1 MRYFHYIR
9 KSTDDDEHQALS
21 VESQERENLRRFEGQ
36 PDIEIVETIKEA
48 RSAKVPGR
56 PLFTQLLDRI
66 ERGEADGILAWHPD
80 RLSRNSIDGG
90 RIIYLVDIGKIKDL
104 KFSTYTFENTAQGK
118 FMLQIVLANSK
129 YQVDSLSD
137 NVTRGNRT
145 KVENGW
151 RPNMAPIGYLNVDRK
166 GPTPIV
172 PDPERFPLVKRL
184 WECALSG
191 AYTVPQLLDMATN
204 EWGLRTKKRKK
215 IGGKPL
221 TESGMYRLLQ
231 NPFYAGILRH
241 EGKEYP
247 GKHPPAVSISDFM
260 TVQRL
265 LGREDAP
272 RPVRHQ
278 WDYTGFLKCVCGRS
292 VTAEGKSN
300 RFGSKYVYYHCTRR
314 RSIDRCAEPFIEL
327 RTLEEEMHDFIESI
341 TLSPKRH
348 AWGLK
353 VGKRGAAEIEQ
364 TLRIQRAGLERARAA
379 NENAQKNLRYLR
391 TREQILETEFLADR
405 AELLTEHAR
414 LDQELAR
421 LSPENVIEPER
432 AFVLLN
438 VRALRWFEDGDGG
451 TRRLLLEAM
460 GSNPVLSG
468 GNLKIDGRF
477 PFRRYDRKDET
488 RQLCTALNDVITPP
502 QPVASGKAFH
512 PARYLAPED
521 VAEFQRLCKEE
532 DGVAVSDEEAKEA
545 AWRVASLFQLLM
557 EPTPKER
564 GVE

>member
-21 VESQERENLRRFEGQ
+21 VESQERENLRRFESQ

-56 PLFTQLLDRI
+56 PLFTQMLDRI

-80 RLSRNSIDGG
+80 RLSRNSVDGG
-90 RIIYLVDIGKIKDL
+90 RIIYLADTGKIKDL

-129 YQVDSLSD
+129 YQVDALSD
-137 NVTRGNRT
+137 NVKRGNRT

-172 PDPERFPLVKRL
+172 PDPDRFPLVKRL
-184 WECALSG
+184 WQCALTG
-191 AYTVPQLLDMATN
+191 AYTVPQLRDMATN
-204 EWGLRTKKRKK
+204 EWGLRTKKRKR

-221 TESGMYRLLQ
+221 TESGVYRLLQ

-241 EGKEYP
+241 EGKDYP
-247 GKHPPAVSISDFM
+247 GRHPQLVSLSDFI
-260 TVQRL
+260 TVQRM

-272 RPVRHQ
+272 RPQSHQ
-278 WDYTGFLKCVCGRS
+278 WDYTGFIKCVCGRS
-292 VTAEGKSN
+292 VTAESKTN

-314 RSIDRCAEPFIEL
+314 RGSDRCGEPFIEL
-327 RTLEEEMHDFIESI
+327 RTLEAQMHDFIESV

-348 AWGLK
+348 AWGLG
-353 VGKRGAAEIEQ
+353 VGKRGAAEIQQ
-364 TLRIQRAGLERARAA
+364 TLQLQRAGLEQARAE
-379 NENAQKNLRYLR
+379 NEMAQRNLRYLR
-391 TREQILETEFLADR
+391 TREQILETEFLSDR
-405 AELLTEHAR
+405 KELLMEQSR

-421 LSPENVIEPER
+421 LSPEHVIEPEQ
-432 AFVLLN
+432 AVVLLN

-451 TRRLLLEAM
+451 ARRLLLEAM
-460 GSNPVLSG
+460 GSNPTLAG
-468 GNLKIDGRF
+468 GNLKIDARF
-477 PFRRYDRKDET
+477 PFRRYDRKEET
-488 RQLCTALNDVITPP
+488 RQLCTALNDVRTHP
-502 QPVASGKAFH
+502 QPAAFGTLIH
-512 PARYLAPED
+512 LVRELARRFGDDKLFPE
-521 VAEFQRLCKEE
+521 R
-532 DGVAVSDEEAKEA
+532 
-545 AWRVASLFQLLM
+545 
-557 EPTPKER
+557 
-564 GVE
+564 